1 MRVLLLITLAGG
13 LGYLAYS
20 ILQGASPE
28 VTSAETAFWEPTSP
42 GKMLSPGGPP
52 PESGAAADESGA
64 ANDVE
69 VGVGAGAR
77 PGAPAPASVAAD
89 PQALAELA
97 SLLLQYPAEV
107 EGWLVADGEQRV
119 GAARA
124 RLVRAFGLALAK
136 LVKKYPQVVS
146 VDGDV
151 KNSTFAEIIAQESPD
166 HYFEMFIAEQNMIG
180 VATGLA
186 NRGKIPFASSFSAFL
201 TRGFDQIRMAAV
213 SKANIKIAG
222 SHVGCSIGQDGASQM
237 GLEDIAMMRSIQGS
251 TVLYPADGAA
261 AERLVEVAINTPGIV
276 YLRLSRPAAHVLY
289 DAHEEFVVG
298 GSKVLRRSK
307 EDAVTLIGG
316 GVTLYEA
323 LKAHKQLMDEGISTR
338 VIDLYSIKPIDEA
351 TLRKAAQETQALI
364 VVEDHWYDGGMGDAV
379 LNVFAASPAVPIIKM
394 AVTELPDSGAP
405 EELMAAAG
413 ITAEQIVARVKG
425 ITGDKKESAA

>member
-1 MRVLLLITLAGG
+1 MYGHDVDAYAKRIASFGWHTEVIDGHSLKEIDHAFTKALKTEGKPTMIIAKTQKGKGISFLEGKDGWHGKALPADKLEVALQE
-13 LGYLAYS
+13 LG
-20 ILQGASPE
+20 
-28 VTSAETAFWEPTSP
+28 
-42 GKMLSPGGPP
+42 
-52 PESGAAADESGA
+52 
-64 ANDVE
+64 
-69 VGVGAGAR
+69 
-77 PGAPAPASVAAD
+77 PAPKITGMVQKPEDRKPAVQTPEEAA
-89 PQALAELA
+89 PPSFQL
-97 SLLLQYPAEV
+97 
-107 EGWLVADGEQRV
+107 GEKIATRK
-119 GAARA
+119 
-124 RLVRAFGLALAK
+124 AFGLALAK